1 MAGPS
6 PSSAPSTP
14 STHTPGDVISMPA
27 LPHSGSSSKPLM
39 MFGPDGT
46 GTLTSPSNQL
56 WDDKDLE
63 LQADMDRFV
72 EDGSLDDNV
81 ESFLSHDDVL
91 LSFTLRAH
99 NLNLT
104 WGFIFTEVHSVKAST
119 SKVTSCHFSSD
130 GKFLGS
136 GGHDKKAVLWYTD
149 TLKVKST
156 LEEHS
161 ALITDVRFSPSM
173 SRLATSS
180 FDKTVRVWDADN
192 ISTQIKMTLSAPATW
207 MVRYATGVL
216 TMAAA
221 QVCSR

>member
-14 STHTPGDVISMPA
+14 STHTPGEVISMPA

-81 ESFLSHDDVL
+81 ESFLSHDDM
-91 LSFTLRAH
+91 
-99 NLNLT
+99 
-104 WGFIFTEVHSVKAST
+104 
-119 SKVTSCHFSSD
+119 
-130 GKFLGS
+130 
-136 GGHDKKAVLWYTD
+136 AVLWYTD

-156 LEEHS
+156 FEEHS

-173 SRLATSS
+173 PRLAMSS
-180 FDKTVRVWDADN
+180 FDKTVRVWDADKSDDFIFLYLLTVTCN
-192 ISTQIKMTLSAPATW
+192 GCAISTQIKMTLSAPATW

>member
-14 STHTPGDVISMPA
+14 STHTPGEVISMPA

-81 ESFLSHDDVL
+81 ESFLSHDDMGSHLRKYTL
-91 LSFTLRAH
+91 LKQAQARLLA
-99 NLNLT
+99 
-104 WGFIFTEVHSVKAST
+104 
-119 SKVTSCHFSSD
+119 VTSHRMESFLLVVAMIKSLANLSVPLWGHSD
-130 GKFLGS
+130 YVMSLDFHPNK
-136 GGHDKKAVLWYTD
+136 DD
-149 TLKVKST
+149 
-156 LEEHS
+156 
-161 ALITDVRFSPSM
+161 LICSCD
-173 SRLATSS
+173 L
-180 FDKTVRVWDADN
+180 DG
-192 ISTQIKMTLSAPATW
+192 QICYW
-207 MVRYATGVL
+207 EY
-216 TMAAA
+216 
-221 QVCSR
+221 

>member
-63 LQADMDRFV
+63 LQADMDRFA

-81 ESFLSHDDVL
+81 ESFLSHDDVVR
-91 LSFTLRAH
+91 FT
-99 NLNLT
+99 
-104 WGFIFTEVHSVKAST
+104 FTEVHSVKAST

-130 GKFLGS
+130 GKFLAS

-156 LEEHS
+156 FEEHS

-173 SRLATSS
+173 PRLAMSS

-192 ISTQIKMTLSAPATW
+192 VS
-207 MVRYATGVL
+207 
-216 TMAAA
+216 
-221 QVCSR
+221 